1 MNLALNKILLYA
13 LCVLCFIAANSAA
26 ATPFNYKLRIDGVIP
41 HIGELKDNL
50 ADGDG
55 EYERQTVES
64 ILKAIPQTEK
74 IEWQGGSIE
83 TENQW
88 LKTGLDEFAAET
100 DIEKREAILNSV
112 SERLTAI
119 SESVG
124 ELDKAITAEST
135 KDSDKQ
141 KLAEILSRQEY
152 QKPEAKDESLFQK
165 WWREFW
171 AWLQK
176 QMPQPNL
183 SPSEGPNLA
192 PLKLVLQVVVFAAVI
207 GLVGFL
213 LWRFV
218 PYFSNRFG
226 GKTREQKSDR
236 VILGETIGEDES
248 GSDLFDEAE
257 RLARQGDLRSAIRKG
272 YIAVLCELGD
282 RKIVRL
288 ARHKT
293 NRDYLR
299 DVRKRERIYDSMH
312 GLTNHFE
319 RNWYGLREAEPSDW
333 EDFRSRYHATVAEA
347 KGRVG

>member
-1 MNLALNKILLYA
+1 MNSFCKHILRIA
-13 LCVLCFIAANSAA
+13 IGVLVVNVISTMA
-26 ATPFNYKLRIDGVIP
+26 ATPFNYKLRIDGVRP
-41 HIGELKDNL
+41 HVDELKNDL
-50 ADGDG
+50 ASSDG

-88 LKTGLDEFAAET
+88 LKSSLDKFAAET
-100 DIEKREAILNSV
+100 DIEKRETILTSV
-112 SERLTAI
+112 SERLAAI

-124 ELDKAITAEST
+124 ELDKAIKAEST

-141 KLAEILSRQEY
+141 KLAEILAREEY
-152 QKPEAKDESLFQK
+152 QKPEAKEESLFQK
-165 WWREFW
+165 WWHEFW
-171 AWLQK
+171 EWVKSLF
-176 QMPQPNL
+176 PTPNIT
-183 SPSEGPNLA
+183 PTEGPNLA
-192 PLKLVLQVVVFAAVI
+192 PLKLVLQVLVFAAVI

-226 GKTREQKSDR
+226 GKTKKEKGDR
-236 VILGETIGEDES
+236 VILGETIGDDES
-248 GSDLFDEAE
+248 AADLFDEAE
-257 RLARQGDLRSAIRKG
+257 LLARNGDLRGAIRKG

-299 DVRKRERIYDSMH
+299 DVRKRERIYDGMS
-312 GLTNHFE
+312 GLTNNFE

-333 EDFRSRYHATVAEA
+333 EEFRTRYHATVAEA
-347 KGRVG
+347 RVRV

>member
-1 MNLALNKILLYA
+1 MRKNILLLA
-13 LCVLCFIAANSAA
+13 IGVLIVNVISTIA
-26 ATPFNYKLRIDGVIP
+26 ATPHNYKQRVDGIRS
-41 HIGELKDNL
+41 HINELIENL
-50 ADGDG
+50 DGADTS
-55 EYERQTVES
+55 YEQETIAE
-64 ILKAIPQTEK
+64 ILKAVPQTEK
-74 IEWQGGSIE
+74 IEWQGRSIE

-100 DIEKREAILNSV
+100 DIEKREAILV
-112 SERLTAI
+112 SIDARIAAI

-171 AWLQK
+171 DWVKK
-176 QMPQPNL
+176 QFPEPNIT
-183 SPSEGPNLA
+183 PTTGPNLA
-192 PLKLVLQVVVFAAVI
+192 LLKLVLQVVVFAAVI

-226 GKTREQKSDR
+226 GKTKKEKGDR

-299 DVRKRERIYDSMH
+299 DVRKRERIYDGMT
-312 GLTNHFE
+312 GLTSNFE

>member
-1 MNLALNKILLYA
+1 MNRLRTHILLI
-13 LCVLCFIAANSAA
+13 VVGVFFVNVISATA
-26 ATPFNYKLRIDGVIP
+26 ATPFNYKLRIDGVLP
-41 HIGELKDNL
+41 HVDELKNNL
-50 ADGDG
+50 AGGDG
-55 EYERQTVES
+55 KYERHTVES

-74 IEWQGGSIE
+74 IEWQRGSIE

-100 DIEKREAILNSV
+100 DIEKREAILNSI

-124 ELDKAITAEST
+124 ELDKAIKAEST

-141 KLAEILSRQEY
+141 KLAEILSRPEY

-176 QMPQPNL
+176 QIPQPNL

-226 GKTREQKSDR
+226 GNPKREKGDR

-293 NRDYLR
+293 NHDYLR
-299 DVRKRERIYDSMH
+299 DVRKRERIYDGMT
-312 GLTNHFE
+312 GLTSNFE

-333 EDFRSRYHATVAEA
+333 EDFRTRYHATIAEA
-347 KGRVG
+347 KGRV